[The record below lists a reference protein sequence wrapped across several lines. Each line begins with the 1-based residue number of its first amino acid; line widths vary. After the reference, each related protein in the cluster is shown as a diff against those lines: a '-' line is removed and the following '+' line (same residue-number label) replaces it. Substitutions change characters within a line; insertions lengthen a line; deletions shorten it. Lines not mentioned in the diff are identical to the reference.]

1 MNFGNTSELNV
12 PKKIINKIIGQ
23 TRAVDIINKA
33 SKQRRHV
40 LLIGS
45 PGTGKSMLGKALSE
59 LLPKSALEDVLV
71 LSNHKDQ
78 NMPLVRTMISGRGSE
93 ILSIAR
99 QNSAKNLKKQSIFF
113 LIFSILALMFPWWIR
128 LIYGDIMAAASMVSG
143 VMFLVLYGIAINM
156 NSRRKQNN
164 EPKLLIDNKLKISSP
179 YVDATG
185 AHAGALLGDVR
196 HDPFQSG
203 GLGTPAHLRVE
214 PGMIHRANKGVL
226 FIDEIATL
234 DLPTQQELLTA
245 MQEKNHQLLV
255 SRINLLEQWSE
266 LNQFHVILF

>member
-93 ILSIAR
+93 ILSMAR

-128 LIYGDIMAAASMVSG
+128 FRPTITYL
-143 VMFLVLYGIAINM
+143 
-156 NSRRKQNN
+156 SRSF
-164 EPKLLIDNKLKISSP
+164 EI
-179 YVDATG
+179 
-185 AHAGALLGDVR
+185 LG
-196 HDPFQSG
+196 
-203 GLGTPAHLRVE
+203 LRVV
-214 PGMIHRANKGVL
+214 R
-226 FIDEIATL
+226 
-234 DLPTQQELLTA
+234 LL
-245 MQEKNHQLLV
+245 
-255 SRINLLEQWSE
+255 
-266 LNQFHVILF
+266 